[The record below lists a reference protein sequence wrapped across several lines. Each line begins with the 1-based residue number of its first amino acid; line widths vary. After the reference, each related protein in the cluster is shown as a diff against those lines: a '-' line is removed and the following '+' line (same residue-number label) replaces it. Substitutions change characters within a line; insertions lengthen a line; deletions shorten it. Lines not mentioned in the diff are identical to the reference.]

1 MRVTRLEVGGAD
13 GCERQRGLIEPCQ
26 IRRRRERERHLSATA
41 RRRGVDL
48 PARAVSQ
55 RQPRADLPGVL
66 AVEGEGLELVGEP
79 RDAGGEEQQRSVA
92 IDLGEA
98 GKDRRNDQIGRSE
111 DRREPA
117 VIAAEL
123 ELVRTAGVG
132 QVVRPLDLALLILD
146 DRAGGIL
153 KSLASQYQ
161 KRADSILAPNPFG
174 DDDRLRRQNAA
185 PEAVEPDPGETF
197 LPAPVQAYFV
207 NQFIA
212 ENLRRAQGEKFGVLL
227 IRREVREV
235 GRTARF
241 RRRSR
246 AVIPPENCEVLIEA
260 VVEADAQ
267 RVSVVGVGERRDE
280 QCGASRRALVV
291 QNLRPVRQRKGIQY
305 LTRHTVRS
313 VLTRGERRHGRGDG
327 RLRQYEPLALVR
339 DEEERLVTPF
349 PQCRAAFAEPRQDDR
364 PAERPAEVV
373 VTERRL
379 AEVKEVACVER
390 VVAEVFEERAV
401 VVVLAGARQ
410 ERNLPT
416 RLAPE
421 LRRERGRQDRKL
433 LQRVYRSQVREPA
446 LDVRRRD

>member
-1 MRVTRLEVGGAD
+1 M
-13 GCERQRGLIEPCQ
+13 
-26 IRRRRERERHLSATA
+26 
-41 RRRGVDL
+41 
-48 PARAVSQ
+48 
-55 RQPRADLPGVL
+55 
-66 AVEGEGLELVGEP
+66 
-79 RDAGGEEQQRSVA
+79 
-92 IDLGEA
+92 
-98 GKDRRNDQIGRSE
+98 
-111 DRREPA
+111 
-117 VIAAEL
+117 
-123 ELVRTAGVG
+123 
-132 QVVRPLDLALLILD
+132 
-146 DRAGGIL
+146 
-153 KSLASQYQ
+153 
-161 KRADSILAPNPFG
+161 
-174 DDDRLRRQNAA
+174 
-185 PEAVEPDPGETF
+185 
-197 LPAPVQAYFV
+197 
-207 NQFIA
+207 
-212 ENLRRAQGEKFGVLL
+212 
-227 IRREVREV
+227 
-235 GRTARF
+235 
-241 RRRSR
+241 
-246 AVIPPENCEVLIEA
+246 
-260 VVEADAQ
+260 VEADAQ

-339 DEEERLVTPF
+339 DEEERLVTPL
-349 PQCRAAFAEPRQDDR
+349 PQCRAAFTEPRQDDR

-421 LRRERGRQDRKL
+421 LRRERRRQDRKL